1 MRICFV
7 GGGLKGGGQERTL
20 TDLANYVT
28 NQGHKAEIINLF
40 RTEQFY
46 SLSSDIIIKWPD
58 LERDKY
64 NRFIYALKIFP
75 YLRRNIQLFKPDVV
89 ISFGEWFNPYTVI
102 STRFL
107 GVPVYLYDLM
117 GPSMRLDHLIQFS
130 RRALYRFAD
139 GIIVQ
144 TKVAGKIVQ
153 QSIGAR
159 MIKVIPNPLN
169 PINAD
174 NCTKEKQIVSLG
186 RLSKEKGHIYLLRA
200 FSVIKEKDWSLVI
213 IGDGPEKSNLQWI
226 AHQLKVNERV
236 KFYGHLREFASLLG
250 QAEIF
255 VLPSLHEGFPNALLE
270 AMSVPIACI
279 SSDCVA
285 GPGEIIQHGVN
296 GLLVQPGDE
305 KELAETIEL
314 LIRNPDLRRNLA
326 KEAYKVR
333 EKYNFDKIARELI
346 SFILPETSN

>member
-1 MRICFV
+1 MRLCFV

-20 TDLANYVT
+20 TDLANYVIS
-28 NQGHKAEIINLF
+28 QGHKAEIINLF

-46 SLSSDIIIKWPD
+46 TISSDIFIKWPD

-64 NRFIYALKIFP
+64 NRFIYALKILP

-117 GPSMRLDHLIQFS
+117 GPSMRLDPLIQLS

-144 TKVAGKIVQ
+144 TKVAGEIVQ
-153 QSIGAR
+153 QSIGAK

-169 PINAD
+169 PINAE
-174 NCTKEKQIVSLG
+174 NCSKQNHIVSLG
-186 RLSKEKGHIYLLRA
+186 RLSKEKGHIHLLRA
-200 FSVIKEKDWSLVI
+200 FSMIKKKDWSLVI
-213 IGDGPEKSNLQWI
+213 IGDGPERSSLQWI

-236 KFYGHLREFASLLG
+236 KFYGHLRDFASLLG

-270 AMSVPIACI
+270 AMSIPLACI

-285 GPGEIIQHGVN
+285 GPGDIIQHGVN
-296 GLLVQPGDE
+296 GILVNPGDE
-305 KELAETIEL
+305 KELAEAIDL
-314 LIRNPDLRRNLA
+314 LIMNPDLRQSLA
-326 KEAYKVR
+326 QEAYKVR
-333 EKYNFDKIARELI
+333 EKYNFDIIARELLN
-346 SFILPETSN
+346 FILPEKSN